1 MGILAA
7 LLGLFVVLYTMLEAF
22 ETLVL
27 PRRVERKFRFAPNF
41 YRVLWRIWAF
51 VGTRLRP
58 NGRDNFLSVYGPLS
72 LLLLLGLWAEAIVM
86 GFALIGW
93 GTNAPLTAPEGTPTF
108 ATYLYLSATTFITLG
123 FGDVVPK
130 PGGARVLADAEAG
143 LGFGFLAIVIGY
155 LPVLYGAFSKR
166 EVEIALLDAR
176 ASSPPSAGALL
187 SRVGACPEQGD
198 LLEMLRTYERWS
210 AELLESHLS
219 FPVLMS
225 YRSQHDRQSWLSALS
240 TVLDTCA
247 FLIAHT
253 PPGKINFQARMTFA
267 MSRHAAIDLALVF
280 DTPPTPPNPD
290 RLTEEKR
297 DFLKTLLKDA
307 GLRFHDN
314 QEADA
319 RLSELRGL
327 YDPYINSLSKQL
339 LLPLPSWL
347 PNPDLPDNWQ
357 TSAWNRN
364 DHFFQGE

>member
-7 LLGLFVVLYTMLEAF
+7 LFGTLVILYTMLEAF

-27 PRRVERKFRFAPNF
+27 PRRVERKFRFAPRF
-41 YRVLWRIWAF
+41 YRALWRTWTFFAA
-51 VGTRLRP
+51 RLRTDE
-58 NGRDNFLSVYGPLS
+58 RDNFLSMYGPLS
-72 LLLLLGLWAEAIVM
+72 LLLLLSFWAIVIII

-93 GTNAPLTAPEGTPTF
+93 GSNAPLTAPEGIPTF
-108 ATYLYLSATTFITLG
+108 ATYMYLSATTFITLG

-130 PGGARVLADAEAG
+130 PGAARLLADVEAG
-143 LGFGFLAIVIGY
+143 LGFGFLALVIGY
-155 LPVLYGAFSKR
+155 FPVLYAAFSKR
-166 EVEIALLDAR
+166 EVEISLLDAR

-280 DTPPTPPNPD
+280 ETPPTPPDPD
-290 RLTEEKR
+290 RLSPEKR
-297 DFLKTLLKDA
+297 DALKTLLKEA
-307 GLRFHDN
+307 GLRFHDTPD
-314 QEADA
+314 ADA
-319 RLSELRGL
+319 RLTELRGL
-327 YDPYINSLSKQL
+327 YDPFINSLSKQL
-339 LLPLPSWL
+339 LLGLPSWM

-357 TSAWNRN
+357 TSAWDRN
-364 DHFFQGE
+364 DHFFQGQ